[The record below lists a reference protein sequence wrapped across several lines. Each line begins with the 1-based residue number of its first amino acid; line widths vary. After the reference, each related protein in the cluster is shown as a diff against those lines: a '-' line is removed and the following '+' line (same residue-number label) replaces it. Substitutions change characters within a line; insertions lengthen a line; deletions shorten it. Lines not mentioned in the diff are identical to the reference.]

1 MQRRPADL
9 HETDAAASRNIA
21 GSRRFARARDAQR
34 TFTGGEDV
42 CGCHDVVTRSEG
54 VTVPVTVNL
63 DSLLDKAYESSTLQ
77 EILDA
82 PVAALAGVSD
92 ADAEALKSAFNI
104 TTVADLGKNKYFQAA
119 VALYELSRTGAK

>member
-1 MQRRPADL
+1 M
-9 HETDAAASRNIA
+9 
-21 GSRRFARARDAQR
+21 
-34 TFTGGEDV
+34 
-42 CGCHDVVTRSEG
+42 
-54 VTVPVTVNL
+54 PVTVNL

-92 ADAEALKSAFNI
+92 SDAEALKSAFNI
-104 TTVADLGKNKYFQAA
+104 KTVADLGKNKYFQAA